1 VCNNESWLALF
12 SENSFMG
19 NRILSL
25 LFFAVLLFHFLPAAA
40 HAQDARKPVR
50 LAVDLRD
57 ATKHIFHAKLSFP
70 AAAGP
75 LTLVYPKWIP
85 GEHSP
90 IGPIVNLTGVKFR
103 ASGKEIDWR
112 RDDVD
117 MFAFHCQIPSGVNE
131 LEVSMDY
138 VSPSGPTAGRENPS
152 ATAQLA
158 ILNWYTVLLY
168 PQGARSDDLTYSA
181 SLQVPS
187 GWKFGTALPI
197 ASETGGI
204 IEFQPAS
211 LTTLIDSPVLMGAHM
226 RTIDLSPGQ
235 KPEHHIHI
243 AAETESGLEVT
254 PETIQEWRQLV
265 AETGAI
271 FGARHYR
278 HYDFLLA
285 ESDNVETDGVEHHE
299 SSDNRVPARTFQDPN
314 ISDAMTDLLPHEFT
328 HSWNGKYR
336 RPAGL
341 ATPNYQEP
349 MKGGLL
355 WVYEGMTQYYGTIL
369 SARIGSWTPDRL
381 RENLAWVAAY
391 LDQRKGR
398 SWRDLEDTVVAAQ
411 LLYGSPEEYKSWRR
425 DTDYYDEG
433 TLLWLEADTI
443 IRQETKGKKS
453 LDDFCRKFEGGES
466 TGPKIVPYTFD
477 DVVAAM
483 QEVAPYDW
491 KGFFTERVKSHG
503 PGAPL
508 GGIENGG
515 WKLVYTETPNESR
528 AATEAATHLTDVQF
542 SLGFIVRDSGGEN
555 GDEVS
560 DVIPGSPAALAGL
573 APGMKLVAVNGRR
586 WNSEDLHA
594 AIRQAASGHEPIELL
609 IENEDFF
616 QTYKVDYH
624 GGERYPH
631 LERIGG
637 KPDLL
642 GEITKMKAAPIP
654 SPKPGGN

>member
-1 VCNNESWLALF
+1 MF
-12 SENSFMG
+12 
-19 NRILSL
+19 NRIPRWILLAIVPLLSL
-25 LFFAVLLFHFLPAAA
+25 AAPAR
-40 HAQDARKPVR
+40 AQDARKPIR
-50 LAVDLRD
+50 LSVDLRE
-57 ATKHIFHAKLSFP
+57 ATKHIFHARVLLP
-70 AAAGP
+70 VAPGP

-90 IGPIVNLTGVKFR
+90 VGPIVNLTGLFFR
-103 ASGKEIDWR
+103 AGGQPIEWR

-117 MFAFHCQIPSGVNE
+117 MFALHCQIPAGTNE
-131 LEVSMDY
+131 LEVSLDY
-138 VSPSGPTAGRENPS
+138 VSPSGSTAGRENPS

-168 PQGARSDDLTYSA
+168 PQGAKSDDLTYVA
-181 SLQVPS
+181 SLQLPA
-187 GWKFGTALPI
+187 GWKHGTALPV
-197 ASETGGI
+197 ANETAAA

-211 LTTLIDSPVLMGAHM
+211 LTTLIDSPVLTGAHM
-226 RTIDLSPGQ
+226 RVIDLSPGQ

-243 AAETESGLEVT
+243 AAETEAGLEVA
-254 PETIQEWRQLV
+254 PEIVQQWRQLV
-265 AETGAI
+265 AETGAL

-299 SSDNRVPARTFQDPN
+299 SSDNRVPARTLQDPN
-314 ISDAMTDLLPHEFT
+314 IADALTDLLPHEFT

-391 LDQRKGR
+391 LDLRKGR
-398 SWRDLEDTVVAAQ
+398 SWRDLEDTAVAAQ
-411 LLYGSPEEYKSWRR
+411 LLYGSAEEYKTWRR

-433 TLLWLEADTI
+433 TLIWLEADTI
-443 IRQETKGKKS
+443 IRQESKGKKS
-453 LDDFCRKFEGGES
+453 LDDFCKKFEGGEN
-466 TGPKIVPYTFD
+466 TGPKIIPYTFD
-477 DVVAAM
+477 DVVSAM
-483 QEVAPYDW
+483 QEITPYNW
-491 KGFFTERVKSHG
+491 RGFFTQRVNSHG

-508 GGIENGG
+508 GGIENSG
-515 WKLVYTETPNESR
+515 WKLVYTETPNDSR
-528 AATEAATHLTDVQF
+528 TSGEIATHLTDVQF
-542 SLGFIVRDSGGEN
+542 SLGFLVRDSGGEN
-555 GDEVS
+555 SDEIS
-560 DVIPGSPAALAGL
+560 DVIPGSPAALAGI
-573 APGMKLVAVNGRR
+573 APGMKLVAVNGRK
-586 WNSEDLHA
+586 WNADDLHA
-594 AIRQAASGHEPIELL
+594 AIKQAKGGQAPIDLL

-616 QTYKVDYH
+616 QTYHVDYH

-631 LERIGG
+631 LEQISG
-637 KPDLL
+637 KSDLL
-642 GEITKMKAAPIP
+642 GEIAKMKAPVVAV
-654 SPKPGGN
+654 KD

>member
-1 VCNNESWLALF
+1 MFTRICCWILLAIASF
-12 SENSFMG
+12 S
-19 NRILSL
+19 LST
-25 LFFAVLLFHFLPAAA
+25 VPAQ
-40 HAQDARKPVR
+40 AQDPRKPVR
-50 LAVDLRD
+50 LNVDMRD
-57 ATKHIFHAKLSFP
+57 ATKHIFHAKLVFP
-70 AAAGP
+70 VAAGP

-90 IGPIVNLTGVKFR
+90 VGPIVNLTGLFFR
-103 ASGKEIDWR
+103 AGGKEIEWR
-112 RDDVD
+112 REDVD
-117 MFAFHCQIPSGVNE
+117 MFAFHCQIPAGVNE
-131 LEVSMDY
+131 LEVSLDY
-138 VSPSGPTAGRENPS
+138 ISPSSVSGGRENPS

-168 PQGARSDDLTYSA
+168 PQGAKSDDLTYTA
-181 SLQVPS
+181 SLQVPA
-187 GWKFGTALPI
+187 GWKHGTALPV
-197 ASETGGI
+197 ASETSEA

-211 LTTLIDSPVLMGAHM
+211 LTTLVDSPVLMGAHM
-226 RTIDLSPGQ
+226 RVIDLSPGQ
-235 KPEHHIHI
+235 TPAHHIHI

-254 PETIQEWRQLV
+254 GDLVHQWKQLV
-265 AETGAI
+265 AETGAL

-278 HYDFLLA
+278 HYDFLLT

-299 SSDNRVPARTFQDPN
+299 SSDNRVPGRTFQDPN

-369 SARIGSWTPDRL
+369 SARMGTWTPERL

-398 SWRDLEDTVVAAQ
+398 TWRDLEDTAVAAQ
-411 LLYGSPEEYKSWRR
+411 LLYASPEEYRTWRR

-433 TLLWLEADTI
+433 TLIWLEADTI
-443 IRQETKGKKS
+443 IRQVTKGKKS
-453 LDDFCRKFEGGES
+453 LDDFCRKFEGGEN
-466 TGPKIVPYTFD
+466 TGPKILPYTFD
-477 DVVAAM
+477 DVVAGM
-483 QEVAPYDW
+483 QEIAPYDW
-491 KGFFTERVKSHG
+491 REFFTQRVQTHG

-508 GGIENGG
+508 GGLENSG
-515 WKLVYTETPNESR
+515 WKLIFTDTPNESR
-528 AATEAATHLTDVQF
+528 EASEVAMHLTDVQF
-542 SLGFIVRDSGGEN
+542 SLGFLVRDPGGEN
-555 GDEVS
+555 GDEVI
-560 DVIPGSPAALAGL
+560 DVIPGSPAAQAGI

-586 WNSEDLHA
+586 WNPDDLHA
-594 AIRQAASGHEPIELL
+594 AIRQAHEKREIIELL

-616 QTYKVDYH
+616 RTYRVDYQ
-624 GGERYPH
+624 GGERHPH
-631 LERIGG
+631 LERISG

-642 GEITKMKAAPIP
+642 SDIAKMKAAPVP
-654 SPKPGGN
+654 VTRD

>member
-1 VCNNESWLALF
+1 MF
-12 SENSFMG
+12 K
-19 NRILSL
+19 RILFWIPLAIVSFH
-25 LFFAVLLFHFLPAAA
+25 FFAGFVN
-40 HAQDARKPVR
+40 AQDAPKPVR
-50 LAVDLRD
+50 LSVDLRD
-57 ATKHIFHAKLSFP
+57 ATKHVFHSKLSFP
-70 AAAGP
+70 VTAGP

-90 IGPIVNLTGVKFR
+90 IGPIVNLTGLIFR
-103 ASGKEIDWR
+103 AGGKEIEWR

-117 MFAFHCQIPSGVNE
+117 MFAFHCQVPPGVNE
-131 LEVSMDY
+131 LEVSLDY
-138 VSPSGPTAGRENPS
+138 VSPSGPSPGRENPS

-168 PQGARSDDLTYSA
+168 PQGAKSDDLPYA
-181 SLQVPS
+181 VSLQVPA
-187 GWKFGTALPI
+187 GWKYGTALPV
-197 ASETGGI
+197 ASETGGA

-211 LTTLIDSPVLMGAHM
+211 LTTLVDSPVLTGAHL
-226 RTIDLSPGQ
+226 RVIDLSPGQ

-243 AAETESGLEVT
+243 AAETESGLEIT
-254 PETIQEWRQLV
+254 PETVQQWRQLV
-265 AETGAI
+265 AETGAL

-299 SSDNRVPARTFQDPN
+299 SSDNRVPGRTFQDPN
-314 ISDAMTDLLPHEFT
+314 ISDAITDLLPHEFT

-355 WVYEGMTQYYGTIL
+355 WVYEGMTQYYGTML
-369 SARIGSWTPDRL
+369 SARIGSWTPERL

-391 LDQRKGR
+391 LDQRRGR
-398 SWRDLEDTVVAAQ
+398 AWRDLEDTAVAAQ
-411 LLYGSPEEYKSWRR
+411 LLYGSPEEYRTWRR

-433 TLLWLEADTI
+433 TLIWLEADTI
-443 IRQETKGKKS
+443 IRQQTKGKKS
-453 LDDFCRKFEGGES
+453 LDDFCRKFEGGEN

-477 DVVAAM
+477 DVILAM
-483 QEVAPYDW
+483 QEIAPHDW
-491 KGFFTERVKSHG
+491 REFFTQRVKSHG

-508 GGIENGG
+508 NGLENSG
-515 WKLVYTETPNESR
+515 WKLVYSETPNDSR
-528 AATEAATHLTDVQF
+528 AAGEAALHLTDVQF
-542 SLGFIVRDSGGEN
+542 SLGFVVRDSGGEN
-555 GDEVS
+555 GDEVV
-560 DVIPGSPAALAGL
+560 DVIPESPAAHAGI

-586 WNSEDLHA
+586 WNPDDLHA
-594 AIRQAASGHEPIELL
+594 AIRQAKTGHEPIELL

-616 QTYKVDYH
+616 RTYQIDYH
-624 GGERYPH
+624 NGERYPH
-631 LERIGG
+631 LERVSG

-642 GEITKMKAAPIP
+642 GEIAKMKAAPVAA
-654 SPKPGGN
+654 PKE

>member
-1 VCNNESWLALF
+1 MLT
-12 SENSFMG
+12 
-19 NRILSL
+19 RILCWIALTVVSL
-25 LFFAVLLFHFLPAAA
+25 IFSLVPAQS
-40 HAQDARKPVR
+40 QDAQKSVR
-50 LAVDLRD
+50 VSVDLRE
-57 ATKHIFHAKLSFP
+57 ATKHIFHAKLTFP
-70 AAAGP
+70 VTAGS

-85 GEHSP
+85 GEHAP
-90 IGPIVNLTGVKFR
+90 IGPIVNLTGLFFR
-103 ASGKEIDWR
+103 VGGKEIEWR

-117 MFAFHCQIPSGVNE
+117 MFAFHCQVPAGTSE
-131 LEVSMDY
+131 LEVSLDY
-138 VSPSGPTAGRENPS
+138 VSPAGPSSGRENPS

-158 ILNWYTVLLY
+158 LLNWYNVLLY
-168 PQGARSDDLTYSA
+168 LQGAKSDDLTYTA
-181 SLQVPS
+181 SLQIPA
-187 GWKFGTALPI
+187 GWKFGTALPV
-197 ASETGGI
+197 ASVTGSA

-211 LTTLIDSPVLMGAHM
+211 LTTLVDSPVLMGAHM
-226 RTIDLSPGQ
+226 RVIDLSPGQ

-243 AAETESGLEVT
+243 AAETEAGLEVT
-254 PETIQEWRQLV
+254 PETVREWRQLV
-265 AETGAI
+265 AETAAI

-278 HYDFLLA
+278 HYDFLLT

-299 SSDNRVPARTFQDPN
+299 SSDNRVPSRTFQDPN

-355 WVYEGMTQYYGTIL
+355 WVYEGMTQYYGTML

-398 SWRDLEDTVVAAQ
+398 SWRDLEDTAITAQ
-411 LLYGSPEEYKSWRR
+411 LLYGSPEEYRTWRR

-433 TLLWLEADTI
+433 MLIWLEADTI

-453 LDDFCRKFEGGES
+453 LDDFCRQFEGGEN

-477 DVVAAM
+477 DVVTAL
-483 QEVAPYDW
+483 QEIAPYDW
-491 KGFFTERVKSHG
+491 RSFLAQRVNSHG

-508 GGIENGG
+508 GGLENSG
-515 WKLVYTETPNESR
+515 WKLMYSETPNESR
-528 AATEAATHLTDVQF
+528 EAGETAMHLTDVQF
-542 SLGFIVRDSGGEN
+542 SLGFVVRDTGGEN
-555 GDEVS
+555 GDEVI
-560 DVIPGSPAALAGL
+560 DVIPGSVAAQAGI

-586 WNSEDLHA
+586 WSPDDLHA
-594 AIRQAASGHEPIELL
+594 AIRQAKNGSAPIELL

-616 QTYKVDYH
+616 QTYRVDYR

-631 LERIGG
+631 LERISG

-642 GEITKMKAAPIP
+642 SEIAKMKAPPVAAA
-654 SPKPGGN
+654 KD

>member
-1 VCNNESWLALF
+1 MLTRIPCWIQLTVVSFIF
-12 SENSFMG
+12 S
-19 NRILSL
+19 
-25 LFFAVLLFHFLPAAA
+25 VVPAE
-40 HAQDARKPVR
+40 AQDARKSVR
-50 LAVDLRD
+50 LSVDLRE
-57 ATKHIFHAKLSFP
+57 ATKHIFHAKLNFP
-70 AAAGP
+70 VTAGP

-85 GEHSP
+85 GEHAP
-90 IGPIVNLTGVKFR
+90 IGPIVNLTGLFFR
-103 ASGKEIDWR
+103 VGGNEIEWR

-117 MFAFHCQIPSGVNE
+117 MFAFHCQVPGGASE
-131 LEVSMDY
+131 LEVSLDY
-138 VSPSGPTAGRENPS
+138 VSPAGPSPGRENPS

-158 ILNWYTVLLY
+158 LLNWYTVLLY
-168 PQGARSDDLTYSA
+168 PQGAKSDDLAYTA
-181 SLQVPS
+181 SLQIPA
-187 GWKFGTALPI
+187 GWKFGTALPV
-197 ASETGGI
+197 ASVTGAA

-211 LTTLIDSPVLMGAHM
+211 LTTLVDSPVLMSAHM
-226 RTIDLSPGQ
+226 RVIDLSPGQ

-243 AAETESGLEVT
+243 AAETEAGLEVT
-254 PETIQEWRQLV
+254 PETVREWRQLV
-265 AETGAI
+265 AETAAI

-278 HYDFLLA
+278 HYDFLLT

-299 SSDNRVPARTFQDPN
+299 SSDNRVPSRTFQDPN

-355 WVYEGMTQYYGTIL
+355 WVYEGMTQYYGTML

-381 RENLAWVAAY
+381 GENLAWVAAY

-398 SWRDLEDTVVAAQ
+398 SWRDLEDTAITAQ
-411 LLYGSPEEYKSWRR
+411 LLYGSPEEYRTWRR

-433 TLLWLEADTI
+433 TLIWLEADTI
-443 IRQETKGKKS
+443 IRQETRGKKS
-453 LDDFCRKFEGGES
+453 LDDFCRKFEGGEN

-477 DVVAAM
+477 DVVSAL
-483 QEVAPYDW
+483 QEIAPYDW
-491 KGFFTERVKSHG
+491 RTFFTQRVNSHG

-508 GGIENGG
+508 GGLENSG
-515 WKLVYTETPNESR
+515 WKLVYSETPNESR
-528 AATEAATHLTDVQF
+528 EAGETAMHLTDVQF
-542 SLGFIVRDSGGEN
+542 SLGFVVRDTGGEN
-555 GDEVS
+555 GDEVI
-560 DVIPGSPAALAGL
+560 DVIPGSAAAQSGI

-586 WNSEDLHA
+586 WSPDDLHA
-594 AIRQAASGHEPIELL
+594 AIRQAKNGSAPIELL

-616 QTYKVDYH
+616 QTYRVDYR

-631 LERIGG
+631 LERISG

-642 GEITKMKAAPIP
+642 SEIAKMKAPPVAAA
-654 SPKPGGN
+654 KD

>member
-1 VCNNESWLALF
+1 MFTRICCWILLAIASF
-12 SENSFMG
+12 S
-19 NRILSL
+19 LST
-25 LFFAVLLFHFLPAAA
+25 VPAQ
-40 HAQDARKPVR
+40 AQDPRKPVR
-50 LAVDLRD
+50 LNVDMRD
-57 ATKHIFHAKLSFP
+57 ATKHIFHAKLVFP
-70 AAAGP
+70 VAAGP

-90 IGPIVNLTGVKFR
+90 VGPIVNLTGLFFR
-103 ASGKEIDWR
+103 AGGKEIEWR

-117 MFAFHCQIPSGVNE
+117 MFAFHCQIPAGVNE
-131 LEVSMDY
+131 LEVSLDY
-138 VSPSGPTAGRENPS
+138 ISPSSVSGGRENPS

-168 PQGARSDDLTYSA
+168 PQGAKSDDLTYTA
-181 SLQVPS
+181 SLQVPA
-187 GWKFGTALPI
+187 GWKHGTALPV
-197 ASETGGI
+197 ASETSEA

-211 LTTLIDSPVLMGAHM
+211 LTTLVDSPVLMGAHM
-226 RTIDLSPGQ
+226 RVIDLSPGQ
-235 KPEHHIHI
+235 TPAHHIHI

-254 PETIQEWRQLV
+254 GDLVHQWKQLV
-265 AETGAI
+265 AETGAL

-278 HYDFLLA
+278 HYDFLLT

-299 SSDNRVPARTFQDPN
+299 SSDNRVPGRTFQDPN

-369 SARIGSWTPDRL
+369 SARMGTWTPERL

-398 SWRDLEDTVVAAQ
+398 TWRDLEDTAVAAQ
-411 LLYGSPEEYKSWRR
+411 LLYASPEEYRTWRR

-433 TLLWLEADTI
+433 TLIWLEADTI
-443 IRQETKGKKS
+443 IRQVTKGKKS
-453 LDDFCRKFEGGES
+453 LDDFCRKFEGGEN
-466 TGPKIVPYTFD
+466 TGPKILPYTFD

-483 QEVAPYDW
+483 QEIAPYDW
-491 KGFFTERVKSHG
+491 REFFTQRVQTHG

-508 GGIENGG
+508 GGLENSG
-515 WKLVYTETPNESR
+515 WKLIFTDTPNESR
-528 AATEAATHLTDVQF
+528 EASEVAMHLTDVQF
-542 SLGFIVRDSGGEN
+542 SLGFLVRDPGGEN
-555 GDEVS
+555 GDEVI
-560 DVIPGSPAALAGL
+560 DVIPGSPAAQAGI

-586 WNSEDLHA
+586 WNPDDLHA
-594 AIRQAASGHEPIELL
+594 AIRQAHEKREIIELL

-616 QTYKVDYH
+616 RTYRVDYQ
-624 GGERYPH
+624 GGERHPH
-631 LERIGG
+631 LERISG

-642 GEITKMKAAPIP
+642 SDIAKMKAAPVP
-654 SPKPGGN
+654 VTRD

>member
-1 VCNNESWLALF
+1 MPKRASRWILFTIVPLLAFVVPL
-12 SENSFMG
+12 
-19 NRILSL
+19 
-25 LFFAVLLFHFLPAAA
+25 
-40 HAQDARKPVR
+40 HAQEARKPVR
-50 LAVDLRD
+50 LSVDLRE
-57 ATKHIFHAKLSFP
+57 ATKHIFHAKLEFP
-70 AAAGP
+70 VTPGAF
-75 LTLVYPKWIP
+75 TLVYPKWIP

-90 IGPIVNLTGVKFR
+90 VGPILNLTGLQFR
-103 ASGKEIDWR
+103 AAGKEIEWR

-117 MFAFHCQIPSGVNE
+117 MFAFHCQVPPSVNE
-131 LEVSMDY
+131 LEVSLDY
-138 VSPSGPTAGRENPS
+138 VSPVGPSSGRENPS

-158 ILNWYTVLLY
+158 LLNWYTVLLY
-168 PQGARSDDLTYSA
+168 PQGAKSDDLTYVA

-187 GWKFGTALPI
+187 GWKYGTALPI
-197 ASETGGI
+197 ASESSGA

-211 LTTLIDSPVLMGAHM
+211 LTTLVDSPVLTGAHM
-226 RTIDLSPGQ
+226 RVIDLSPGQ

-243 AAETESGLEVT
+243 AAETESGLELT

-265 AETGAI
+265 AETGAL

-278 HYDFLLA
+278 HYDFLLT

-349 MKGGLL
+349 MKGELL

-369 SARIGSWTPDRL
+369 SARIGSWTPERL

-398 SWRDLEDTVVAAQ
+398 SWRDLEDTAVSAQ
-411 LLYGSPEEYKSWRR
+411 LLYGSPEEYKAWRR

-433 TLLWLEADTI
+433 TLIWLEADTI
-443 IRQETKGKKS
+443 LRQESKGKKS
-453 LDDFCRKFEGGES
+453 LDDFCRKFEGGEN
-466 TGPKIVPYTFD
+466 TGPIIVPYKFD

-483 QEVAPYDW
+483 QDITPYDW
-491 KGFFTERVKSHG
+491 RGFFMQRVKSHG

-508 GGIENGG
+508 GGLENSG
-515 WKLVYTETPNESR
+515 WKLVYNDTPNESR
-528 AATEAATHLTDVQF
+528 AAGEIAMHLTDVQF
-542 SLGFIVRDSGGEN
+542 SLGFIVRDTGGEG

-586 WNSEDLHA
+586 WSPDDLHA
-594 AIRQAASGHEPIELL
+594 AIRQATSGHDPIELL
-609 IENEDFF
+609 VENEDFF
-616 QTYKVDYH
+616 QTIHVDYH
-624 GGERYPH
+624 EGERYPH
-631 LERIGG
+631 LERISGR
-637 KPDLL
+637 PDLL
-642 GEITKMKAAPIP
+642 GDIAKMKAPPVA

>member
-1 VCNNESWLALF
+1 MEK
-12 SENSFMG
+12 SFMRC
-19 NRILSL
+19 RILRWSL
-25 LFFAVLLFHFLPAAA
+25 LAILPLVASSFPAK
-40 HAQDARKPVR
+40 AQDTRKPVR
-50 LAVDLRD
+50 LTVDLRE
-57 ATKHIFHAKLSFP
+57 ATKHIFHAKVAFP
-70 AAAGP
+70 VTSGP

-90 IGPIVNLTGVKFR
+90 VGPIINLTGLFFH
-103 ASGKEIDWR
+103 ADGKQIEWR

-117 MFAFHCQIPSGVNE
+117 MFAFHCQIPTGASE
-131 LEVSMDY
+131 LEVSLDY
-138 VSPSGPTAGRENPS
+138 VSPAGPSAGRENPS

-168 PQGARSDDLTYSA
+168 PQNTKSDDLTYVA
-181 SLQVPS
+181 SLKIPS
-187 GWKFGTALPI
+187 GWKYGTALPV
-197 ASETGGI
+197 ATEAGGA

-211 LTTLIDSPVLMGAHM
+211 LTTLVDSPVLTGAHM
-226 RTIDLSPGQ
+226 RVIDLSPGQ

-243 AAETESGLEVT
+243 AAETESGLETT

-278 HYDFLLA
+278 HYDFLLT

-299 SSDNRVPARTFQDPN
+299 SSDNRVPARTYQDPS

-369 SARIGSWTPDRL
+369 SARIGSWTPEKL
-381 RENLAWVAAY
+381 RENLSWVAAY

-398 SWRDLEDTVVAAQ
+398 SWRDLEDTAVSAQ
-411 LLYGSPEEYKSWRR
+411 LLYGSPEEYKTWRR

-433 TLLWLEADTI
+433 TLIWLEADTI
-443 IRQETKGKKS
+443 IRQQTKGKNS
-453 LDDFCRKFEGGES
+453 LDDFCRRFEGGEN
-466 TGPKIVPYTFD
+466 TGPKIVPYTFE
-477 DVVAAM
+477 DVVAAL
-483 QEVAPYDW
+483 QQIAPYDW
-491 KGFFTERVKSHG
+491 RAFFTQRINSHG

-508 GGIENGG
+508 DGLENSG
-515 WKLVYTETPNESR
+515 WKLVYTETPNDSR
-528 AATEAATHLTDVQF
+528 AAGEIALHLTDVQF
-542 SLGFIVRDSGGEN
+542 SLGFVVRDSGGEN
-555 GDEVS
+555 GDEIS
-560 DVIPGSPAALAGL
+560 DVIPGSPAALAGV
-573 APGMKLVAVNGRR
+573 APGMKLIAVNRRR
-586 WNSEDLHA
+586 WNSDDLHA
-594 AIRQAASGHEPIELL
+594 AIRQAKAGHEPIELL

-616 QTYKVDYH
+616 QTYHVDYH
-624 GGERYPH
+624 GGERFPH
-631 LERIGG
+631 LERING

-642 GEITKMKAAPIP
+642 TEIAKMKAPPVVAP
-654 SPKPGGN
+654 KE